1 MLYAN
6 CIECEHSNC
15 AKCAWTHS
23 QIDGML
29 FVEVYTMTVKEG
41 KLATNA
47 AHQAKLERIVL
58 QPYRE
63 EGQSIKEAAKSAGKS
78 TQSYCLQAI
87 RQKMRA
93 DAAGEYL
100 IRISKAG
107 AAANAERK
115 GQSLEDW
122 LQEHQ

>member
-1 MLYAN
+1 MQPKWK
-6 CIECEHSNC
+6 SN
-15 AKCAWTHS
+15 AGH
-23 QIDGML
+23 L
-29 FVEVYTMTVKEG
+29 
-41 KLATNA
+41 
-47 AHQAKLERIVL
+47 AKLGRIVL
-58 QPYRE
+58 QPYKE
-63 EGQSIKEAAKSAGKS
+63 EDEAIRDAAKTAGQSLQGYI
-78 TQSYCLQAI
+78 LQAV

-115 GQSLEDW
+115 GQNLEDW

>member
-1 MLYAN
+1 MQPKWK
-6 CIECEHSNC
+6 SN
-15 AKCAWTHS
+15 AGH
-23 QIDGML
+23 L
-29 FVEVYTMTVKEG
+29 
-41 KLATNA
+41 
-47 AHQAKLERIVL
+47 AKLGRIVL
-58 QPYRE
+58 QPYKDEDEAIR
-63 EGQSIKEAAKSAGKS
+63 EAAKTAG
-78 TQSYCLQAI
+78 QSLQGYILQAV

>member
-1 MLYAN
+1 MALTD
-6 CIECEHSNC
+6 
-15 AKCAWTHS
+15 AKKASDARH
-23 QIDGML
+23 
-29 FVEVYTMTVKEG
+29 
-41 KLATNA
+41 N
-47 AHQAKLERIVL
+47 AKLDQIMIK
-58 QPYRE
+58 PYKD
-63 EGQSIKEAAKSAGKS
+63 EGEAIREAAKTAG
-78 TQSYCLQAI
+78 QSLQGYILQAV

-115 GQSLEDW
+115 GQNLEDW

>member
-1 MLYAN
+1 MALT
-6 CIECEHSNC
+6 E
-15 AKCAWTHS
+15 AKKASDARH
-23 QIDGML
+23 
-29 FVEVYTMTVKEG
+29 
-41 KLATNA
+41 N
-47 AHQAKLERIVL
+47 AKLDQIMVK
-58 QPYRE
+58 PYKE
-63 EGQSIKEAAKSAGKS
+63 EGEAIREAAKTAG
-78 TQSYCLQAI
+78 QSLQGYILQAV

-107 AAANAERK
+107 AEANAARK

>member
-1 MLYAN
+1 MQPKWK
-6 CIECEHSNC
+6 SN
-15 AKCAWTHS
+15 AGH
-23 QIDGML
+23 L
-29 FVEVYTMTVKEG
+29 
-41 KLATNA
+41 
-47 AHQAKLERIVL
+47 AKLGRIVL
-58 QPYRE
+58 QPYKE
-63 EGQSIKEAAKSAGKS
+63 EDEAIRDAAKTAGQSLQGYI
-78 TQSYCLQAI
+78 LQAV

-122 LQEHQ
+122 LNEHQ

>member
-1 MLYAN
+1 MVLY
-6 CIECEHSNC
+6 
-15 AKCAWTHS
+15 TRGG
-23 QIDGML
+23 D
-29 FVEVYTMTVKEG
+29 TMPKTSDK

-47 AHQAKLERIVL
+47 AHLAKLGNIMVR
-58 QPYRE
+58 PYKE
-63 EGQSIKEAAKSAGKS
+63 EAEEIKDAAKAAGQS
-78 TQSYCLQAI
+78 TQGYILQAI

-122 LQEHQ
+122 LNDHQ

>member
-1 MLYAN
+1 MPVSETKRRNNDNYN
-6 CIECEHSNC
+6 
-15 AKCAWTHS
+15 AKCDAI
-23 QIDGML
+23 QIRPL
-29 FVEVYTMTVKEG
+29 KPEG
-41 KLATNA
+41 EAI
-47 AHQAKLERIVL
+47 R
-58 QPYRE
+58 
-63 EGQSIKEAAKSAGKS
+63 EAAKTAG
-78 TQSYCLQAI
+78 QSLQGYILQAV

-93 DAAGEYL
+93 DSTGEYL

>member
-1 MLYAN
+1 MAISEAKRRGNDKYT
-6 CIECEHSNC
+6 
-15 AKCAWTHS
+15 AKCDRITLKPIRA
-23 QIDGML
+23 
-29 FVEVYTMTVKEG
+29 EG
-41 KLATNA
+41 SAVRDA
-47 AHQAKLERIVL
+47 AKTA
-58 QPYRE
+58 
-63 EGQSIKEAAKSAGKS
+63 GQSLQGYI
-78 TQSYCLQAI
+78 LQAV

>member
-1 MLYAN
+1 MAISEAKRRGNDKYT
-6 CIECEHSNC
+6 
-15 AKCAWTHS
+15 AKCDRITLKPIQA
-23 QIDGML
+23 
-29 FVEVYTMTVKEG
+29 EG
-41 KLATNA
+41 SAVRDA
-47 AHQAKLERIVL
+47 AKTA
-58 QPYRE
+58 
-63 EGQSIKEAAKSAGKS
+63 GQSLQGYI
-78 TQSYCLQAI
+78 LQAV

-122 LQEHQ
+122 LNDHQ

>member
-1 MLYAN
+1 MKPKWK
-6 CIECEHSNC
+6 SN
-15 AKCAWTHS
+15 AGH
-23 QIDGML
+23 L
-29 FVEVYTMTVKEG
+29 
-41 KLATNA
+41 
-47 AHQAKLERIVL
+47 AKLGRIVL
-58 QPYRE
+58 QPYKE
-63 EGQSIKEAAKSAGKS
+63 EDEAIREAAKTAGHS
-78 TQSYCLQAI
+78 LQGYILQAV